1 MSRRRV
7 RRRVKV
13 PHVTEKPRGK
23 RIVLCFDGTANQIGA
38 GNLTNVAKIFEM

>member
-1 MSRRRV
+1 MSRRRG
-7 RRRVKV
+7 RGRVKV
-13 PHVTEKPRGK
+13 PHVTDKPQAK